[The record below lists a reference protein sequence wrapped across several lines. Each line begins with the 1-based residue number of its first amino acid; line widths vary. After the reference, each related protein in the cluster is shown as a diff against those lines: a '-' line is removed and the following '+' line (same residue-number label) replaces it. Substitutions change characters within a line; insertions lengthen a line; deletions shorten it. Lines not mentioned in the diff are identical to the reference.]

1 MTASNGT
8 SAPCTDTALPVTGID
23 SHAHVF
29 VHGLALASGRRYAP
43 AYEATLDDYRAML
56 ASLRLSHG
64 VLVQPSFLGTDNG
77 FLLSCLDAHPE
88 QLRGIVVV
96 DPARDIA
103 QIETWHAHGVVGVRA
118 NLIGAALPDFGDTT
132 WAPFLERMADLDW
145 HLEVQI
151 EAARLSAIAP
161 AVLASGVHMVV
172 DHFGRFD
179 PALGTGDPGFAT
191 LLSLGPTRQVWV
203 KVSGAYRVS
212 AERDDPA
219 AALAVAAS
227 AWPALVREFGVD
239 RLVWGTDWPHTQFE
253 DVQNARLTRDQLESF
268 VNQPDQLR
276 AVLVDTPASLFQFR

>member
-1 MTASNGT
+1 MSRSNRTPASHTA
-8 SAPCTDTALPVTGID
+8 TALPVTGID

-29 VHGLALASGRRYAP
+29 VHGLPLAPGRRYAP
-43 AYEATLDDYRAML
+43 AYEAPLDEYRAML
-56 ASLRLSHG
+56 ASLGLSHG

-96 DPARDIA
+96 DPARDIG
-103 QIETWHAHGVVGVRA
+103 QIEAWHARGVVGVRT
-118 NLIGAALPDFGDTT
+118 NLIGAALPDFGDAA
-132 WAPFLERMADLDW
+132 WAPFLERMVALNW

-161 AVLASGVHMVV
+161 ALLDSGVRMVV

-179 PALGTGDPGFAT
+179 PALGTRDPGFAS

-212 AERDDPA
+212 PRRDDPA
-219 AALAVAAS
+219 AALAAAAS
-227 AWPALVREFGVD
+227 AWPALLREFGVD

-253 DVQNARLTRDQLESF
+253 NVQNARLTREHLEVF
-268 VNQPDQLR
+268 VSQPEHLR
-276 AVLVDTPASLFQFR
+276 AVLIDTPASLFQFL